1 MLGAIDTHMCLICSV
16 SVSVTDTKSIEYQN
30 EPRHKNNRIRI
41 NKRVWHIQPTAC
53 RTVHLYISRFP
64 GTYYLVPGNM
74 ITYQHKYKFTTVVTT
89 VCSDNDV
96 LYPSGKS
103 LDKSGADF
111 DVTTESRF
119 RRFKSFLWWDTSDG
133 HVSVRLQIE
142 AVAASCSQRSSNLLR
157 LYFSSEQQ
165 LLPHIRLLSKILSMV
180 TGTT

>member
-74 ITYQHKYKFTTVVTT
+74 ITYQHKYMFTTVVTT
-89 VCSDNDV
+89 ACSDNDV
-96 LYPSGKS
+96 LYFSVI
-103 LDKSGADF
+103 L
-111 DVTTESRF
+111 T
-119 RRFKSFLWWDTSDG
+119 WDLTPCDYVVSIGRGITWEIVNG